1 MHERSDVDV
10 VVIGSGAGGLAA
22 ALALAQAGK
31 SVLVLEQHDVLGGW
45 CHSFTL
51 GGHRF
56 SPGVHYIGELQPG
69 GRMRRIYEGLGLA
82 DDLVF
87 CELNPDGFDRVLIG
101 GERFDIPK
109 GKDNLVRRLQ
119 ERFPAERAGIQR
131 YFDTCEEVSHALD
144 WTFKIRSLRD
154 ATKAASRALLL
165 ARWGLGS
172 LEHLFD
178 KTVQDPTLRAVL
190 GAQSGDHGLP
200 PSLVPAAVHASVVA
214 HYFHGGWYP
223 RGGAFTLPRA
233 YLRALKREGARVRL
247 STPVDRI
254 LVERGHAIGVR
265 LRDGEEIRASTVI
278 SNADP
283 HATFAKL
290 VAPEDL
296 PEGIRRKL
304 QRTRYST
311 SALSLFFA
319 TDLDLKAAGLDSANV
334 WSFAGNDVEGAYR
347 RGLEPW
353 NVDGPE
359 AVPAVFLTCTTLKD
373 PSKRVGKQHTLE
385 AFTFVHGDAFQRWS
399 ESRYGERPADYA
411 AAKERLIEKMLT
423 AIGRIV
429 PELPGRV
436 TFRELGTPLTNA
448 HYCAATMGNLYGT
461 EKTLGQIGPFGW
473 PLQSGLENLWSCG
486 ASTLGHG
493 VMGASVSGLIVAK
506 QILGTSVGQ
515 ILRGRGTL
523 RCVPSD
529 HPELWPEGLR
539 ARMEDP
545 MPQPAV
551 AAVA

>member
-1 MHERSDVDV
+1 MRERTDVDV
-10 VVIGSGAGGLAA
+10 VVVGSGAGGLAA

-31 SVLVLEQHDVLGGW
+31 SVVVLEQHDVPGGW

-82 DDLVF
+82 EDLVF
-87 CELNPDGFDRVLIG
+87 CELNPDGFDRVLIA

-119 ERFPAERAGIQR
+119 ERFPAERAGIHR
-131 YFDTCEEVSHALD
+131 YFDTCEEVSDALD
-144 WTFKIRSLRD
+144 WTLKVRSLRD
-154 ATKAASRALLL
+154 ATKAAGRALLL

-172 LEHLFD
+172 LERLFD
-178 KTVQDPTLRAVL
+178 QTVRDPRLRAIL

-200 PSLVPAAVHASVVA
+200 PSKVPAAVHASVVA

-233 YLRALKREGARVRL
+233 FVRALKRLGATVRL
-247 STPVDRI
+247 STPVERI
-254 LVERGHAIGVR
+254 LVEGGRAIGVR
-265 LRDGEEIRASTVI
+265 LRDGEEIRAGAVV

-283 HATFAKL
+283 HATFANL
-290 VAPEDL
+290 VAPDDL
-296 PEGIRRKL
+296 PGSIRRKL

-334 WSFAGNDVEGAYR
+334 WSFSSDDVEGVYR

-353 NVDGPE
+353 SVDGPDE
-359 AVPAVFLTCTTLKD
+359 IPGLFLTCTTLKD
-373 PSKRVGKQHTLE
+373 PSKRVGKSHTLE
-385 AFTFVHGDAFQRWS
+385 AFTFVHHDAFRRWAS
-399 ESRYGERPADYA
+399 SRFAERPADYA
-411 AAKERLIEKMLT
+411 AVKERLIEKML
-423 AIGRIV
+423 AAVGRIV
-429 PELPGRV
+429 PELPARV

-448 HYCAATMGNLYGT
+448 HYCAATEGNLYGT
-461 EKTLGQIGPFGW
+461 EKSLRQVGPFAW
-473 PLQSGLENLWSCG
+473 PLRSGLDGLWSCG
-486 ASTLGHG
+486 ASTVGHG
-493 VMGASVSGLIVAK
+493 VMGASVSGLLVAK
-506 QILGTSVGQ
+506 QILGTSIGE
-515 ILRGRGTL
+515 ILHGRGSL

-529 HPELWPEGLR
+529 HPELWPERLR
-539 ARMEDP
+539 GAVQGDP
-545 MPQPAV
+545 PQPA
-551 AAVA
+551 ASAVA